1 MRKPLA
7 SLSQFILSRQ
17 HTIVHTIIK
26 QTYLS
31 SSFSSPLFSF
41 FSNNHPGVKT
51 SLRESDDNLGPL
63 LDRKGLSQKSGK
75 PAMMDDDDD
84 DDDEKEEQVEEDDDD
99 DDDDDEEEDLATF
112 MRESNNDLKKLK
124 KLKKAESKSL
134 GKGKSQGKVAYNDF
148 DETYED
154 NEENHFGGDFGE
166 GDPTRPYSTLPHLES

>member
-1 MRKPLA
+1 M
-7 SLSQFILSRQ
+7 
-17 HTIVHTIIK
+17 
-26 QTYLS
+26 
-31 SSFSSPLFSF
+31 
-41 FSNNHPGVKT
+41 KT